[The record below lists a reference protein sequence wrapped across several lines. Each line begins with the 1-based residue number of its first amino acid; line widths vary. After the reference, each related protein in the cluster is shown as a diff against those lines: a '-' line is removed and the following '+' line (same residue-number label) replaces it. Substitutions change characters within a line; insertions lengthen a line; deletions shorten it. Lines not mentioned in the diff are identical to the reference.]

1 MEEGQDWH
9 HRLVLRRASFYRVL
23 GCTLLH
29 EGWWSV
35 AVAAA
40 GGQCYRLFCV
50 LGLDLD
56 VEVELELEVKQKQE
70 QEQELG
76 WQDDSAQ

>member
-1 MEEGQDWH
+1 MEEGEDWH

-23 GCTLLH
+23 GCTLLR
-29 EGWWSV
+29 EGWWSAAV
-35 AVAAA
+35 AVAAV
-40 GGQCYRLFCV
+40 GDQCYRLFCV
-50 LGLDLD
+50 LGLDLG
-56 VEVELELEVKQKQE
+56 VEVELEVEVEQK